1 MLGRDRAE
9 RSKVSIESNS
19 EEIDRRRLHVTERD
33 RARGAELR
41 AEQIQ
46 RRGRSRRMSQS
57 SRNMDEHLRQMNEQ
71 ASLLDKR
78 LSRHGEESEGWHT
91 KWDDPSRA

>member
-1 MLGRDRAE
+1 M
-9 RSKVSIESNS
+9 
-19 EEIDRRRLHVTERD
+19 TERD

-46 RRGRSRRMSQS
+46 RRGRSRRLSQA

-78 LSRHGEESEGWHT
+78 LHRHGEDSESWHR
-91 KWDDPSRA
+91 KWDDPSET

>member
-1 MLGRDRAE
+1 
-9 RSKVSIESNS
+9 VSEQ
-19 EEIDRRRLHVTERD
+19 D

-46 RRGRSRRMSQS
+46 RRVRSRRMSQA

-78 LSRHGEESEGWHT
+78 LSRHGEESEGWHR
-91 KWDDPSRA
+91 KWDGPS